1 MGEVKK
7 LNLSVSGLFVILFGS
22 VCAGCFGMEDM
33 VGQSGPGLTL
43 LTILLVP
50 IIWTV
55 PIALSC
61 AEMGATLPVQGGYYI
76 WIKEALGPF
85 WGYCAGFWRTWIWY
99 LNEGILLVLSMEYVA
114 SFFDLSKTAYI
125 IVVGIILA
133 AIAWVNIVGIKAVKW
148 VSIGFIIMIMIPF
161 GLLFIL
167 GLFHI
172 QFNPVEPF
180 FNPQDSKGNN
190 IAYAIVL
197 GVWMYGAFEGPASY
211 AGEVNNFQKIFPKA
225 LAVTVFAM
233 TLTYFLPM
241 LVGLSA
247 VGNWQL
253 WGFAGG
259 NHAITVVE
267 LCNAV
272 GGHALGVAMLISA
285 MCSNIIQVNDNM
297 AATVRIPAIISQD
310 GLAPKFF
317 QSLHK
322 KYKTPV
328 ASIVFTCLLAFALL
342 CYNQISEA
350 GFAALIEFQTFVFF
364 ATYIMLMWAM
374 IMLRIKRPELPRPY
388 KVPLPTWG
396 LVCYAIPV
404 VVICFYCIFTSGT
417 SALLGAAIFGLGAPL
432 SYFLFKKIYG
442 GVDGPNAV
450 EHYSFG
456 DDDGGM

>member
-7 LNLSVSGLFVILFGS
+7 MNLSVSGLFVILFGS

-43 LTILLVP
+43 LMILLVP
-50 IIWTV
+50 CIWAV

-61 AEMGATLPVQGGYYI
+61 AEMGAMLPVQGGYYI

-114 SFFDLSKTAYI
+114 SFFDLSKPAYML
-125 IVVGIILA
+125 VVGVILA
-133 AIAWVNIVGIKAVKW
+133 GVAWVNIIGVKAVKW
-148 VSIGFIIMIMIPF
+148 VSIAFLVLIMVPF
-161 GLLFIL
+161 GLLFIF
-167 GLFHI
+167 GLFHL
-172 QFNPVEPF
+172 QHNPIEPF
-180 FNPQDSKGNN
+180 FNPHDSNANN

-241 LVGLSA
+241 IVGLSA
-247 VGNWQL
+247 VGQWEI

-259 NHAITVVE
+259 DQAITVVE
-267 LCNAV
+267 LCEYV

-310 GLAPKFF
+310 GLAPQFF
-317 QSLHK
+317 QKLSK
-322 KYKTPV
+322 KYKTPTV
-328 ASIVFTCLLAFALL
+328 SIIFTCLLAFALL
-342 CYNQISEA
+342 LYNQVSEA

-364 ATYIMLMWAM
+364 ATYIMLMVAM
-374 IMLRIKRPELPRPY
+374 IVLRIKKPELPRPY

-396 LVCYAIPV
+396 LICYAIPV
-404 VVICFYCIFTSGT
+404 ILICFYCILFSGT
-417 SALLGAAIFGLGAPL
+417 YAIIGALVFGLGAPF

-450 EHYSFG
+450 EHYTFG
-456 DDDGGM
+456 DLDEGM